1 MGEIR
6 WWVLPWLGRTA
17 VGGVIGLIAAGAAL
31 AVGELFAVVTGPGTA
46 PVVAVGSAVID
57 LTPSTTKDYAIRT
70 FGTDDK
76 AVLLAGILVLL
87 GAFAVIAGVQA
98 VRRPWVGV
106 VIVAGFGALGA
117 VAAAS
122 RPVAGISAIWPSV
135 AGAVAG
141 AAALLVLTRLYR
153 RGWPAGQAVLP
164 ETAERELTRRS
175 FVVVSA
181 GTATAAAVAGFG
193 GRALLASS
201 YDVSAARAAV
211 RIPTPARPA
220 APVPPT
226 AHPAVPGLS
235 PFFTPNSAF
244 YRVDTALVLPQVD
257 PRSWTLR
264 IHGLVDR
271 PMELTFDDLLH
282 RPLDEHD
289 LTLSCVSNEV
299 GGPLVG
305 NARWIGARL
314 ADLLRQ
320 AGVRAG
326 ADQLVGRSA
335 DGFTTGTPVEAVLDG
350 REGLL
355 AVAMNGEALPVTHGF
370 PCRMIVPGFYGYA
383 SATKWLV
390 DLELT
395 SYAAFD
401 PYWVRRGWDR
411 YGPMKT
417 AARIDVPG
425 PGGPRPPPAPPR
437 GGGGGGGPPGGGGGG
452 GGGRGGPG
460 RWTAAGW
467 SGGPPVRARR

>member
-1 MGEIR
+1 M
-6 WWVLPWLGRTA
+6 
-17 VGGVIGLIAAGAAL
+17 
-31 AVGELFAVVTGPGTA
+31 
-46 PVVAVGSAVID
+46 
-57 LTPSTTKDYAIRT
+57 
-70 FGTDDK
+70 
-76 AVLLAGILVLL
+76 
-87 GAFAVIAGVQA
+87 
-98 VRRPWVGV
+98 
-106 VIVAGFGALGA
+106 
-117 VAAAS
+117 
-122 RPVAGISAIWPSV
+122 
-135 AGAVAG
+135 
-141 AAALLVLTRLYR
+141 
-153 RGWPAGQAVLP
+153 
-164 ETAERELTRRS
+164 
-175 FVVVSA
+175 
-181 GTATAAAVAGFG
+181 AGFG
-193 GRALLASS
+193 GRALLADS
-201 YDVSAARAAV
+201 YDVGAVRAAV
-211 RIPTPARPA
+211 RIPTPARRA
-220 APVPPT
+220 APVPAS
-226 AHPAVPGLS
+226 AHPEVAGLS
-235 PFFTPNSAF
+235 PYFTPDGAF

-271 PMELTFDDLLH
+271 PMELTFDDLLR

-305 NARWIGARL
+305 NARWIGAPL

-417 AARIDVPG
+417 ASRIDVPASSARLTAG
-425 PGGPRPPPAPPR
+425 PTTVAGVAWATHRGIAAVEVRTDGGPWAPARLADADGTDVWRQWTYDWTPT
-437 GGGGGGGPPGGGGGG
+437 PGTH
-452 GGGRGGPG
+452 RIE
-460 RWTAAGW
+460 
-467 SGGPPVRARR
+467 VRATDGTGAVQPEDRTPPYPSGSTGWHSVVVTVV